1 MSEKRGYNMRLILL
15 GAPGAGKGTQAV
27 NISEK
32 LGIPAISTGNIIR
45 REIDK
50 GSALGEA
57 AKRII
62 NEGNLLPDS
71 LINDMV
77 LARINEPDCEKG
89 FVLDGFPRKIS
100 QAKFLEDENISI
112 DKVISIEVS
121 DEDIIDR
128 MTGRRIC
135 KSCGK
140 SYHVIFNPSQVE
152 NVCDAC
158 GSELYIRPD
167 DKPET
172 VMNRLEVYHNET
184 EPLKDY
190 YVKKGILSIVFGC
203 EKVEDTIKAVNK
215 VLEA

>member
-1 MSEKRGYNMRLILL
+1 MRLILL
-15 GAPGAGKGTQAV
+15 GAPGAGKGTQAA

-32 LGIPAISTGNIIR
+32 LAIPVISTGNIIR

-71 LINDMV
+71 LVNDMV
-77 LARINEPDCEKG
+77 RARLNEQDCANG
-89 FVLDGFPRKIS
+89 FILDGFPRKIS
-100 QAKFLEDENISI
+100 QAKFLEEENISI

-121 DEDIIDR
+121 DEDILDR
-128 MTGRRIC
+128 MTGRRVC
-135 KSCGK
+135 RSCGK
-140 SYHVIFNPSQVE
+140 SYHIEYNAPKAE
-152 NVCDAC
+152 NICDDC
-158 GSELYIRPD
+158 GCELSIRPD
-167 DKPET
+167 DKIET
-172 VMNRLEVYHNET
+172 VKNRLEVYHNET

-203 EKVEDTIKAVNK
+203 EKVEDTVKAVNK